1 MDFTK
6 GSVVVSK
13 AGRDKGY
20 LLAVVGIEKDF
31 VLVADGKERPLERPK
46 RKNPKHLAKT
56 EITVSLENITNR
68 GLRKALRYEL
78 KDKQERE

>member
-20 LLAVVGIEKDF
+20 LLAVVGSEKDF
-31 VLVADGKERPLERPK
+31 VLVADGKERPLERRK
-46 RKNPKHLAKT
+46 RKNPSHPAKT
-56 EITVSLENITNR
+56 AMTVSLENITDR
-68 GLRKALRYEL
+68 ELRRVLRHEL
-78 KDKQERE
+78 KDKQECE

>member
-20 LLAVVGIEKDF
+20 LLAVVGIEEDF

-56 EITVSLENITNR
+56 AMTVSLENITNR
-68 GLRKALRYEL
+68 GLRKVLRSEL
-78 KDKQERE
+78 KDKQECE

>member
-20 LLAVVGIEKDF
+20 LLAVVGIEKDY

-56 EITVSLENITNR
+56 AMTVSLENITNR

-78 KDKQERE
+78 KDKQECE